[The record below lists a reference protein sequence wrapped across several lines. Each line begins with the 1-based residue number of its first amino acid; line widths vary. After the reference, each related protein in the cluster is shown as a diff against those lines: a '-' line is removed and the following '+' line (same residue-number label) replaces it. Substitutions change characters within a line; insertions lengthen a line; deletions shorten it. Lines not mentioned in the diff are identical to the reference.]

1 MCYSHPGLFADLTNA
16 LSHQVTEYMLSLD
29 RFTIWKSM
37 LIVGLVVVFKSLVG
51 ISVIVLGKYLALGH
65 SGKC

>member
-1 MCYSHPGLFADLTNA
+1 
-16 LSHQVTEYMLSLD
+16 
-29 RFTIWKSM
+29 M

-51 ISVIVLGKYLALGH
+51 ISVIVLGKYLDLGH